1 MKMYNIY
8 LKRNVDLNAY
18 DDEYMATTNK
28 PNKFIDNFNDDRDR
42 EDRLPYSEFVVKEIN
57 AIIYDEET
65 ENESR

>member
-8 LKRNVDLNAY
+8 LKRNVDINAY

-65 ENESR
+65 ENEK